1 MNGLLL
7 KQIKHVLSKNDSLT
21 LSKPA
26 LLLCVEQC
34 SEAADCENSYWLKII
49 TIFRNIPPSQ
59 MFVWVLNTLL
69 DKFWLAAIFFLNI
82 VKKPGLRFLKIV
94 LIKK

>member
-1 MNGLLL
+1 M
-7 KQIKHVLSKNDSLT
+7 KQIKYVLLKNDSLT
-21 LSKPA
+21 VSKPA
-26 LLLCVEQC
+26 LLLYVEQC
-34 SEAADCENSYWLKII
+34 SEAADCENSYWLKVI

-59 MFVWVLNTLL
+59 MFDWILNRLL
-69 DKFWLAAIFFLNI
+69 DQFWFVAIFFLNI